1 MESFEERIK
10 GSFIKVREDIS
21 ILKKELDELKL
32 TFINKNN
39 DILILKESIKAQNE
53 LISKLKDK
61 IELISTG
68 NQRVINDG
76 GSLLMMINDDKRRVI
91 HSFTVE
97 KFRHLT
103 DREFSVFLAIY
114 QLEEEHGAVTYD
126 EIAHKLNITINNV
139 RIYVNDLINR
149 GYPIY
154 GEREFNRKTKFR
166 VLKEFR
172 GQNLIG
178 EVLLIRENRPSK
190 VKSSSEPD
198 F

>member
-1 MESFEERIK
+1 
-10 GSFIKVREDIS
+10 
-21 ILKKELDELKL
+21 
-32 TFINKNN
+32 
-39 DILILKESIKAQNE
+39 
-53 LISKLKDK
+53 
-61 IELISTG
+61 
-68 NQRVINDG
+68 
-76 GSLLMMINDDKRRVI
+76 MMINDDKRKI
-91 HSFTVE
+91 PFSITVE

-114 QLEEEHGAVTYD
+114 QLEEEKGAVTYD

-166 VLKEFR
+166 ILKEFR

-178 EVLLIRENRPSK
+178 EVLVIRENRGSK
-190 VKSSSEPD
+190 SQSLPETKE
-198 F
+198 